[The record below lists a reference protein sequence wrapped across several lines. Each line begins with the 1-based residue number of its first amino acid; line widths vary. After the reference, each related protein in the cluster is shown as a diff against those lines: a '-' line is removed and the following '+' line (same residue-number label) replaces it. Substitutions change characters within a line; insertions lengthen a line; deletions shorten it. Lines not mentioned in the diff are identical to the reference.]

1 MRSNVLKMP
10 QYQPC
15 NNLTPMGT
23 IPISVIYGFEYPL
36 NGFNPKIK
44 TRERDLKILVKK
56 KENYS
61 IEKDECFGQSLIV
74 RKTKGCLTDLLKY
87 RKPNF
92 VSSRTSSPVFKLS
105 PPGSDNICLKSKYY
119 FNKCISIQICRY
131 GF

>member
-1 MRSNVLKMP
+1 MP

-61 IEKDECFGQSLIV
+61 IEKDECVGQSLIV

-105 PPGSDNICLKSKYY
+105 PPGSDNICLNLKYY
-119 FNKCISIQICRY
+119 FNK
-131 GF
+131 